1 MISRRAEKRAARE
14 TKQARAALRD
24 ASVLEVVALRTEVES
39 LQAENARLR
48 ELVDAVTEFQF
59 WGGTVLCPRRA
70 KVSLFESPS
79 GARWWAVDLL
89 LGVDGSRMG
98 GAVVP
103 RRGNRV
109 CQGARRGRAGM
120 TATH

>member
-14 TKQARAALRD
+14 TRQARAKLRD
-24 ASVLEVVALRTEVES
+24 SSVSEVLTLRTEVEA
-39 LQAENARLR
+39 LRTENAHLR
-48 ELVDAVTEFQF
+48 DLVEAATELQF

-89 LGVDGSRMG
+89 LGVDGSRVE
-98 GAVVP
+98 A
-103 RRGNRV
+103 RDDLTTAIAFAKARV
-109 CQGARRGRAGM
+109 AGEPEF
-120 TATH
+120 